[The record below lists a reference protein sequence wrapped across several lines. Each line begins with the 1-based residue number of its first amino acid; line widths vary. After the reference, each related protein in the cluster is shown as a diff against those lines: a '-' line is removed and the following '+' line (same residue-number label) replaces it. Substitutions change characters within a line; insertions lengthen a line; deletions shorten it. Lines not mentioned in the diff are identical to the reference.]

1 MALRVKYEVRFIG
14 YLDQFSEVILAV
26 MGFLLSFW
34 RRRLNGQILDLLGF
48 AEGKNFTQ
56 KSLKQLVARLFLVVP

>member
-1 MALRVKYEVRFIG
+1 MEFTAFIG